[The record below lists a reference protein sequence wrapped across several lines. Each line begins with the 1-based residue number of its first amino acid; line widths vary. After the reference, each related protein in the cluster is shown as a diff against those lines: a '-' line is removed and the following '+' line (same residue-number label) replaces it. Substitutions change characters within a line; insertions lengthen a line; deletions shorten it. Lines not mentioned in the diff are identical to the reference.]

1 MIYSAATLSP
11 YHLTTLSLFY
21 SFLFRYELNDASS
34 YISSVSNYTYKKL
47 VIFFLFR
54 SYSSDS
60 LSELD
65 SVRDWMPFTHW
76 LNAFQSLT
84 HCTPIQK
91 VPERGWKKWQD
102 KKDKKWKLRTKN
114 MNWFIWGGL
123 WAKLSY
129 KLRVTGYYA
138 LCRRRIAHQLIIAIA
153 HPLKSALFR
162 VVRIRKITC
171 TFAWL
176 LNL

>member
-84 HCTPIQK
+84 HCTPFRRHLRGGGKSDKTRKERNKNYTQKKKNIDWFILDGLWGKVVNWPTCFLPFFSDMNTQKIADLLLQK
-91 VPERGWKKWQD
+91 V
-102 KKDKKWKLRTKN
+102 
-114 MNWFIWGGL
+114 
-123 WAKLSY
+123 
-129 KLRVTGYYA
+129 
-138 LCRRRIAHQLIIAIA
+138 
-153 HPLKSALFR
+153 
-162 VVRIRKITC
+162 
-171 TFAWL
+171 
-176 LNL
+176 